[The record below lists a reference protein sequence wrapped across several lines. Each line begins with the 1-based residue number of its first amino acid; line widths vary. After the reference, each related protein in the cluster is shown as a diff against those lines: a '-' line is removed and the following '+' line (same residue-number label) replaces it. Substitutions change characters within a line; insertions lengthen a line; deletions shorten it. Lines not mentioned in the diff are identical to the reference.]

1 MALTV
6 IDRPNG
12 RILESTGVTATVSS
26 SSGALFTKTAHG
38 LVSGDYIFIDSV
50 FSHYNGYWYVEQMSV
65 DTFKIKAYSG
75 ALAEAFVNS
84 GSVTYYKNALTH
96 GWSCVHLP
104 IVYKLSSNLWP
115 TNSADTIRTV
125 SSISNDAGYVNL
137 NLSGDIKATGSAAE
151 LEFVKVTGQNAG
163 IYQIINWISDSDIT
177 IDFPYS
183 AGVSFSASQVQY
195 YYKNYSV
202 RVRVYAG
209 LNSSHYWAGQ
219 KAHELIVE
227 LDLVPDEDGIVT
239 VNIADYIKSKIAI
252 DKNNTALD
260 TLPNDIDSFCQF
272 YIETAEAY
280 TYSNGYTLGTNVTSY
295 TSDQGNFEG
304 YASNSVLPFK
314 TQSSGFMSEYIM
326 APNFV
331 VVNDTGFTSGWVSV
345 DGTRPWTFSASSMT
359 ITLDVGLSSDTATK
373 AISMSAWDRNRKYRL
388 LVNGTQDA
396 SSNFNIA
403 ITAGSLSYSLDN
415 TSTTWQID
423 TEFFLSAVVTSV
435 QVVVTNNGASPATIA
450 VNDIAIYSVIS
461 TTGKFLT
468 PISSPSIF
476 SGQYFDISFII
487 NGNNSGN
494 YVLEQRILNGAIS
507 HTLQTAVVD
516 NDAGVYRHQITY
528 DATYDSVRVSVY
540 DVYNT
545 LISEIKTITMDK
557 DCSSYYTDLVWKNH
571 LGGHD
576 YWRFNAGSQ
585 YSNNIKNKET
595 SVNIFTNWPKSYGK
609 FADTIKKNSM
619 VEGVKTFLIRSQF
632 VTNQQAEDIIFG
644 VENALLV
651 QIQTSETEKRTVL
664 VDGSNKLEETDKLVE
679 LQFRLKFTD
688 DNPVQSL

>member
-6 IDRPNG
+6 VDRPRG
-12 RILESTGVTATVSS
+12 HILDTTAVTATVSS

-38 LVSGDYIFIDSV
+38 LIDGDYIFIDSV
-50 FSHYNGYWYVEQMSV
+50 FSAYNGYWYVEQISV
-65 DTFKIKAYSG
+65 DTFKIRSYAT
-75 ALAEAFVNS
+75 ATVQAFVNS
-84 GSVTYYKNALTH
+84 GTVTYYKAVTSH
-96 GWSCVHLP
+96 GWSAVHLP
-104 IVYKLSSNLWP
+104 IVYKLSSSLWP
-115 TNSADTIRTV
+115 TNSADTARTV

-177 IDFPYS
+177 IDFPYN

-195 YYKNYSV
+195 YYKDYSA

-219 KAHELIVE
+219 KAYELMVE
-227 LDLVPDEDGIVT
+227 LDLVPDSNGIIT
-239 VNIADYIKSKIAI
+239 VNIADYIKSKLEI

-280 TYSNGYTLGTNVTSY
+280 TFSNGYTLGTNVTSY
-295 TSDQGNFEG
+295 TSDQANFEG
-304 YASNSVLPFK
+304 YASNSMLPFK
-314 TQSSGFMSEYIM
+314 SQPSGFMSDYVMDSKNVII
-326 APNFV
+326 
-331 VVNDTGFTSGWVSV
+331 NDTGFTSGWVSV
-345 DGTRPWTFSASSMT
+345 DGTRPWTFGATSMT
-359 ITLDVGLSSDTATK
+359 ITLDAGLTSDFARKSIT
-373 AISMSAWDRNRKYRL
+373 MSALDVNKRYRL
-388 LVNGTQDA
+388 LINGTQDSGA
-396 SSNFNIA
+396 DFTINVA
-403 ITAGSLSYSLDN
+403 AGSLSHSVNN
-415 TSTTWQID
+415 TSASFQID
-423 TEFFLSAVVTSV
+423 TEFLLTSAVSLVSIDV
-435 QVVVTNNGASPATIA
+435 INNGVLAATITINDISIIA
-450 VNDIAIYSVIS
+450 VNSVG
-461 TTGKFLT
+461 GKFLT
-468 PISSPSIF
+468 AMTTPEIF
-476 SGQYFDISFII
+476 LGQYFDLSMII
-487 NGNNSGN
+487 NSNDSGF
-494 YVLEQRILNGAIS
+494 YILEQRILNGAIS
-507 HTLQTAVVD
+507 HTLKTTLPD
-516 NDAGVYRHQITY
+516 RDAGIYRHELTY
-528 DATYDSVRVSVY
+528 DATYDSVRVSLYNSV
-540 DVYNT
+540 NT
-545 LISEIKTITMDK
+545 LLSEIKTILMNK
-557 DCSSYYTDLVWKNH
+557 ECGSYSTDLVWKNH

-585 YSNNIKNKET
+585 YSNTVKNKET

-609 FADTIKKNSM
+609 FADTIKKNAM
-619 VEGVKTFLIRSQF
+619 VEGVKSFLIRSQF